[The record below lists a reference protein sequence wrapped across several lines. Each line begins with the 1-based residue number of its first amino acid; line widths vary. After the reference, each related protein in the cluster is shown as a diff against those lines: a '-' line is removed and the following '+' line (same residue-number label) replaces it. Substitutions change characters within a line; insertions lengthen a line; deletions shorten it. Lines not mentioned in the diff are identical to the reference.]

1 MRWRPRRIGLGGDN
15 GGKGETRTALALAQ
29 RKLNALAAHVARLA
43 ARSDAFKQKFGRHPS
58 LVDGFSN
65 LYALE
70 VDPTPE
76 RDVDADGGDEPQES
90 LLTDI
95 ASSIPGIDEAM
106 SFAEVLKQVQTL
118 TFSVVVFDTA
128 PTGHTL
134 RLLQLPATL
143 EKSLGKLMSMQ
154 SGLGGIFGSL
164 MSMVGGPSDVSE
176 ESMFAKLQGLKRMVE
191 EVNAQF
197 RDPTLT
203 TFVCVA
209 AAEFLSLFE
218 SERLIQELARNDID
232 VHNIIV
238 NQVLFPEMA
247 GESRLLDARIRMQQ
261 VRLPAVGVMATTQR
275 RIVSTR

>member
-1 MRWRPRRIGLGGDN
+1 MG
-15 GGKGETRTALALAQ
+15 AQ
-29 RKLNALAAHVARLA
+29 
-43 ARSDAFKQKFGRHPS
+43 
-58 LVDGFSN
+58 
-65 LYALE
+65 
-70 VDPTPE
+70 
-76 RDVDADGGDEPQES
+76 
-90 LLTDI
+90 
-95 ASSIPGIDEAM
+95 

-118 TFSVVVFDTA
+118 TFDVVVFDTA

-164 MSMVGGPSDVSE
+164 MSMIGGPSDVSE
-176 ESMFAKLQGLKRMVE
+176 ESLFAKMQGLKRSVE

-238 NQVLFPEMA
+238 NQVLFPELS
-247 GESRLLDARIRMQQ
+247 GGSRLLDARIRMQQ
-261 VRLPAVGVMATTQR
+261 VRPACILRAAGADARWAFTSSCSDTCRSSLTCTKTSTWCNCRCR
-275 RIVSTR
+275 RRRSGALIP

>member
-1 MRWRPRRIGLGGDN
+1 MLLRR
-15 GGKGETRTALALAQ
+15 
-29 RKLNALAAHVARLA
+29 
-43 ARSDAFKQKFGRHPS
+43 KQ
-58 LVDGFSN
+58 
-65 LYALE
+65 
-70 VDPTPE
+70 
-76 RDVDADGGDEPQES
+76 
-90 LLTDI
+90 
-95 ASSIPGIDEAM
+95 
-106 SFAEVLKQVQTL
+106 QVQSL
-118 TFSVVVFDTA
+118 TFDVVVFDTA

-164 MSMVGGPSDVSE
+164 MSMIGGPSDVSE

-238 NQVLFPEMA
+238 NQVLFPELS
-247 GESRLLDARIRMQQ
+247 GGSRLLDARIRMQQ
-261 VRLPAVGVMATTQR
+261 VR
-275 RIVSTR
+275 VSQAGRVNTLTCAFA

>member
-1 MRWRPRRIGLGGDN
+1 MTG
-15 GGKGETRTALALAQ
+15 Q
-29 RKLNALAAHVARLA
+29 
-43 ARSDAFKQKFGRHPS
+43 
-58 LVDGFSN
+58 
-65 LYALE
+65 
-70 VDPTPE
+70 
-76 RDVDADGGDEPQES
+76 
-90 LLTDI
+90 
-95 ASSIPGIDEAM
+95 

-118 TFSVVVFDTA
+118 TFDVVVFDTA

-164 MSMVGGPSDVSE
+164 MSMMGGPSDVSE
-176 ESMFAKLQGLKRMVE
+176 ESMFAKMQGLKRSVE

-238 NQVLFPEMA
+238 NQVLFPELA
-247 GESRLLDARIRMQQ
+247 GGSRLLDARIRMQQ
-261 VRLPAVGVMATTQR
+261 VRRACIPCVGCEVLTLHSLRAALPVAVCR
-275 RIVSTR
+275 PL